1 MGSYPVNDILFLF
14 LVAFFSLSSK
24 MFFPILLLGVFIS
37 ISSSSWFGAWFGL
50 ELNLLAFIPMISI
63 KINSF
68 LSEAALK
75 YFLIQALGSA
85 TLIIASS
92 FFLLLTN
99 FSFLLILSSLLLK
112 LGAAPFHF
120 WFPQVIRGLYWPQA
134 IILLTIQKIAPI
146 ILLSYLLFS
155 SLSSKILILSRI
167 ISAAIGALGGLN
179 SLNLR
184 KIIAFSSINHMSW
197 IFVSLIISSSL
208 WLIYFLVYSIISSS
222 LVVLFHLQQSYFFS
236 DIFNYYQ
243 PKSFF
248 SFIGPLALLSL
259 GGLPPFT
266 GFLSKWIVIQAIIQS
281 YIYIT
286 LFFLLTSALITLY
299 YYLRVSI
306 PFFIIY
312 SSSLVFSS
320 KQKTPVFFFVFLFF
334 VNFLG
339 LFLPFWRFLI

>member
-1 MGSYPVNDILFLF
+1 M
-14 LVAFFSLSSK
+14 AFFSLSSK
-24 MFFPILLLGVFIS
+24 VFFPILLIGVFIS

-50 ELNLLAFIPMISI
+50 ELNLLAFIPIISI

-85 TLIIASS
+85 TLIMASS
-92 FFLLLTN
+92 FYLLLIN
-99 FSFLLILSSLLLK
+99 FSYLLILSSLLLK

-134 IILLTIQKIAPI
+134 VILLTIQKITPI
-146 ILLSYLLFS
+146 ILLSYILSS
-155 SLSSKILILSRI
+155 SLSSKLLTLSRI
-167 ISAAIGALGGLN
+167 ISAIVGALGGLN

-184 KIIAFSSINHMSW
+184 KIIAFSSINHISW
-197 IFVSLIISSSL
+197 MFIALVINSSL
-208 WLIYFLVYSIISSS
+208 WLLYFFVYSIVSSS
-222 LVVLFHLQQSYFFS
+222 LILLFHLQQSYFFS

-266 GFLSKWIVIQAIIQS
+266 GFLSKWIIIQAMAQS

-286 LFFLLTSALITLY
+286 LFFLLASALVTLY
-299 YYLRVSI
+299 YYLRLSI

-312 SSSLVFSS
+312 SSSLIFSS
-320 KQKTPVFFFVFLFF
+320 KQKTPGFLFIFLFF
-334 VNFLG
+334 INFLG

>member
-1 MGSYPVNDILFLF
+1 M
-14 LVAFFSLSSK
+14 AFFSLSSK
-24 MFFPILLLGVFIS
+24 VFFPILLIGVFIS

-50 ELNLLAFIPMISI
+50 ELNLLAFIPIISI

-85 TLIIASS
+85 TLIMASS
-92 FFLLLTN
+92 FYLLLIN
-99 FSFLLILSSLLLK
+99 FSYLLILSSLLLK

-134 IILLTIQKIAPI
+134 VILLTIQKITPI
-146 ILLSYLLFS
+146 ILLSYILSS
-155 SLSSKILILSRI
+155 SLSSKLLTLSRI
-167 ISAAIGALGGLN
+167 ISAIVGALGGLN

-184 KIIAFSSINHMSW
+184 KIIAFSSINHISW
-197 IFVSLIISSSL
+197 MFIALIINSSL
-208 WLIYFLVYSIISSS
+208 WLLYFFVYSIVSSS
-222 LVVLFHLQQSYFFS
+222 LILLFHLQQSYFFS

-266 GFLSKWIVIQAIIQS
+266 GFLSKWIIIQAMAQS

-286 LFFLLTSALITLY
+286 LFFLLASALVTLY
-299 YYLRVSI
+299 YYLRLSI

-312 SSSLVFSS
+312 SSSLIFSS
-320 KQKTPVFFFVFLFF
+320 KQKTPGFLFIFLFF
-334 VNFLG
+334 INFLG